1 MYILYI
7 LYTYIYICV
16 YVYKSFSTMLDKGLG
31 KNNHKKRYGEIGK
44 HKLNELEAMNMRET
58 NSLKV
63 KHPHIVQSFLNTDA
77 R

>member
-1 MYILYI
+1 
-7 LYTYIYICV
+7 
-16 YVYKSFSTMLDKGLG
+16 MLDKGLG
-31 KNNHKKRYGEIGK
+31 KNNHKKRDGEIGK